1 MPTPEQ
7 IAQSSL
13 FINEMYQEIETQLLE
28 NIGRLLATGEDITK
42 DNVVAW
48 QIQKLGQLGPLRQ
61 EQLNTIAVAAN
72 KTPDA
77 VREWVQSIGYL
88 AVNEIETGMAAALP
102 SAAVPAVAE
111 SNALLATMLVYERNA
126 IDTLNLVNT
135 TLLDSSQQV
144 YIDII
149 NKATA
154 EVLTGVK
161 THDQALRDVARQ
173 YADKGIPA
181 LTDKKGRK
189 WSTEAYV
196 NMVTRAVS
204 AQVSARVQEERM
216 NEYGVDLVEISS
228 HAGSRPSHFDEQGK
242 VYSRSGRS
250 KLYPALSSTS
260 YGKIDGIVTG
270 INCAHVFYPF
280 IHGKSIKRSQPYD
293 KKQSV
298 EAYKQSQQ
306 QRAIER
312 EIRAAKKELRMM
324 ESMKDTKGIEDAK
337 LKVRQKQA
345 KMRRF
350 IDETG
355 RTRRRNR
362 EQIT

>member
-42 DNVVAW
+42 DNVIAW
-48 QIQKLGQLGPLRQ
+48 QIGKLGQLGPLRQ
-61 EQLNTIAVAAN
+61 EQLDTIAKAAN
-72 KTPDA
+72 QTPEEVRKWVQDIGYTA
-77 VREWVQSIGYL
+77 VDEIEDGIAAVLPDVDVQPVRE
-88 AVNEIETGMAAALP
+88 
-102 SAAVPAVAE
+102 
-111 SNALLATMLVYERNA
+111 SNMLLNTMLVYERNA
-126 IDTLNLVNT
+126 LDTLNLVNT

-149 NKATA
+149 NRATA

-181 LTDKKGRK
+181 LTDKAGRK
-189 WSTEAYV
+189 WSTEAYI

-228 HAGSRPSHFDEQGK
+228 HAGSRPSHADEQGK
-242 VYSRSGRS
+242 IYSRSGRS
-250 KLYPALSSTS
+250 KLYPSLSSTS

-270 INCAHVFYPF
+270 INCSHVFYPY
-280 IHGKSIKRSQPYD
+280 IHGKSVKRSETYN
-293 KKQSV
+293 KKESLKV
-298 EAYKQSQQ
+298 YKESQQ

-324 ESMKDTKGIEDAK
+324 ESMRDTKGIEDAK

-345 KMRRF
+345 KMRQF
-350 IDETG
+350 IDETD